1 MGTNYYRIPTEA
13 EMEKRKADLIA
24 AVIALDVSADSIGR
38 DLAEADEDQFER
50 LSPWDRFLA
59 GTKIHLGKRSGGWR
73 FSWNF
78 HKNRYYSSREELFA
92 FIRSGRVIDEYGAE
106 LDTEEFIQMALDW
119 CPNGHIF
126 NQAYLIKHQPG
137 RSALYGPDR
146 FDREIDGLVI
156 CSSTEFS

>member
-24 AVIALDVSADSIGR
+24 AVIALDVSPDSIGR
-38 DLAEADEDQFER
+38 DLADADEDSFER

-73 FSWNF
+73 FCWNF
-78 HKNRYYSSREELFA
+78 HEGCYYNTREGLFA

-106 LDTEEFIQMALDW
+106 LDPEEFIQMALDW
-119 CPNGHIF
+119 CPDGHIF
-126 NQAYLIKHQPG
+126 NQAYLIDCEPG
-137 RSALYGPDR
+137 RSALYGQQH
-146 FDREIDGLVI
+146 FDREVDGLVV
-156 CSSTEFS
+156 CSSTDFS